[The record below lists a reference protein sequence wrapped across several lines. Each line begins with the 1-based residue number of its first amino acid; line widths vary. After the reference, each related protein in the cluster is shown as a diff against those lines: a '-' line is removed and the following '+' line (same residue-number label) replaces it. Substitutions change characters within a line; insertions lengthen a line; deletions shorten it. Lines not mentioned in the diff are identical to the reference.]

1 MNTDPR
7 TLIDDLLAYAL
18 RFAESNDEPATGD
31 CWAVIERARHYLRES
46 ANRDQ
51 SRETA
56 PSAPAS
62 GAVPGIPS
70 LEALCAGGLTIGEC
84 IRAFAVPGDDPYV
97 SAARATI
104 DADDDTE
111 IDDHTTTSVGDGGAW
126 VLAWLWI
133 SDAQAGVLSH
143 SAMLEEVLVH
153 ARKALTRA
161 YGLDVETAR
170 LRENQADWLEDLLSN
185 YADEVDDVASARPES
200 EPSAILWVDGEGRDV
215 LFAPS
220 DALLHLLALARQA
233 GLRERAAE
241 HCERF
246 CAQHGSTLDAV
257 LVVVQIG

>member
-46 ANRDQ
+46 ANQDQ

-56 PSAPAS
+56 PSVPAS

-143 SAMLEEVLVH
+143 SAMLEEVLLH
-153 ARKALTRA
+153 ARKALA
-161 YGLDVETAR
+161 CAHGLDVETANCGRTRPTGWRTCCRTMPMKWMTSRRPGPSPSPVPSCGSMEKAAMCSSRRRMRCCTCSRWPDR
-170 LRENQADWLEDLLSN
+170 LA
-185 YADEVDDVASARPES
+185 
-200 EPSAILWVDGEGRDV
+200 
-215 LFAPS
+215 
-220 DALLHLLALARQA
+220 
-233 GLRERAAE
+233 
-241 HCERF
+241 
-246 CAQHGSTLDAV
+246 
-257 LVVVQIG
+257 